1 MSELKTKAYWN
12 GEWHNGRG
20 GTFPVF
26 NPANGEKIAD
36 VANCIIK
43 DYEEAVSSASKAF
56 RSWSRTTVKER
67 ASLLHKLKDL
77 LLQNKEEIATLL
89 TMENGKSKSESLG
102 EVGFSASFF
111 EWFAEESKRQYGET
125 VPSSVP
131 SKRYVTIRQPAGVAA
146 LITPW
151 NFPIAMFSRKVS
163 AALAAGCTCVIKPA
177 EDTPLVALFF
187 AQLCTDAGVPK
198 GVINVLPCS
207 RSNVQEVGSFL
218 ANSENIQ
225 ILSFT
230 GSVEAGKKLYSLSAN
245 TVKKISLELGGN
257 APFIV
262 FPSADLKLAVN
273 GAMAAK
279 FRNSGQTCV
288 SGNRF
293 FVHDSIHDEFV
304 KSFSEAIDSQL
315 KLGNGLDEGV
325 NQGPLINNRQLERL
339 RKIVD
344 ETVIMGAKVFKGGKA
359 KTGLFFEPTILTKVT
374 VGMPAAREEIFG
386 PVAAI
391 IRFKTEEEVIK
402 WANDTDRGL
411 AGYVYTND
419 YSQSWRMAEALEY
432 GMVGVNESLVSTCET
447 PFGGIKTS
455 GFGKEGSKHGLDEYS
470 ILKYVCF
477 GGLD

>member
-1 MSELKTKAYWN
+1 MRELKTKAYWN

-56 RSWSRTTVKER
+56 NSWSKTTVKER

-77 LLQNKEEIATLL
+77 LLQSKEELATLL
-89 TMENGKSKSESLG
+89 TMENGKSKAEALG

-146 LITPW
+146 LITP
-151 NFPIAMFSRKVS
+151 
-163 AALAAGCTCVIKPA
+163 
-177 EDTPLVALFF
+177 
-187 AQLCTDAGVPK
+187 
-198 GVINVLPCS
+198 
-207 RSNVQEVGSFL
+207 
-218 ANSENIQ
+218 
-225 ILSFT
+225 
-230 GSVEAGKKLYSLSAN
+230 KLYSLSAN
-245 TVKKISLELGGN
+245 TIKKISLELGGN

-304 KSFSEAIDSQL
+304 KRFSEAIDSQL
-315 KLGNGLDEGV
+315 KLGNGLHEGV

-344 ETVIMGAKVFKGGKA
+344 ETVIMGAKIYKGGKA

-386 PVAAI
+386 PVAAV

-411 AGYVYTND
+411 AG
-419 YSQSWRMAEALEY
+419 S
-432 GMVGVNESLVSTCET
+432 
-447 PFGGIKTS
+447 F
-455 GFGKEGSKHGLDEYS
+455 
-470 ILKYVCF
+470 
-477 GGLD
+477 

>member
-89 TMENGKSKSESLG
+89 TMENGKSKSESLVKLG
-102 EVGFSASFF
+102 SLL
-111 EWFAEESKRQYGET
+111 
-125 VPSSVP
+125 PSSSGLP
-131 SKRYVTIRQPAGVAA
+131 RNR
-146 LITPW
+146 
-151 NFPIAMFSRKVS
+151 NVS
-163 AALAAGCTCVIKPA
+163 TEKQFQVHSIKKICHHQTTCWSGC
-177 EDTPLVALFF
+177 LNYS
-187 AQLCTDAGVPK
+187 Q
-198 GVINVLPCS
+198 
-207 RSNVQEVGSFL
+207 VGSFL

-315 KLGNGLDEGV
+315 KLGNGLEEGV
-325 NQGPLINNRQLERL
+325 SQGPLINNRQLERL